1 MNDDHADTPETVLS
15 DTEIIEQ
22 IRSYRDRAPAAG
34 IRFLP
39 KVNVPALKVVR
50 RALPEQAATR
60 ALAAAFAAAVRW
72 MPVEPVLAQ
81 ADATD
86 LRELSARRV
95 GEAQALA
102 QRFIRRQRWIAAG
115 TGAAFGFAGAAGLVA
130 DAPALVVLSLATV
143 IRVGHCHGEGTSPTL
158 AAAVFALASADTA
171 EEKATA
177 WQAALTSKA
186 QASPA
191 GIDDAALRDGLER
204 AAERQFAKAALAS
217 SLQRL
222 SHTLLQRM
230 GTRKLASALPI
241 IGSVA
246 GGIVNAQFIGQLSE
260 AAQMVFSARQLQR
273 QGIRELLPQ
282 RLAALPA

>member
-1 MNDDHADTPETVLS
+1 MKDDHDDRPEAVLT
-15 DTEIIEQ
+15 DAEIIARV
-22 IRSYRDRAPAAG
+22 RSYRDRVPAAG

-39 KVNVPALKVVR
+39 KVNVPALKIVR
-50 RALPEQAATR
+50 RALPEQAAAR
-60 ALAAAFAAAVRW
+60 ALAAAFAAAVRIT
-72 MPVEPVLAQ
+72 PAEPVLEQ
-81 ADATD
+81 AAAVD
-86 LRELSARRV
+86 LNNLGDRPV
-95 GEAQALA
+95 GEAHALA
-102 QRFIRRQRWIAAG
+102 KRFIRRQRWIAAG

-130 DAPALVVLSLATV
+130 DAPALVVLSLSTV
-143 IRVGHCHGEGTSPTL
+143 IRIGQCHGQGTSPAL

-171 EEKATA
+171 EEKASA
-177 WQAALTSKA
+177 WQAALASKA
-186 QASPA
+186 QMIDT

-204 AAERQFAKAALAS
+204 AAERQFAKAALSS

-282 RLAALPA
+282 RLAALPN